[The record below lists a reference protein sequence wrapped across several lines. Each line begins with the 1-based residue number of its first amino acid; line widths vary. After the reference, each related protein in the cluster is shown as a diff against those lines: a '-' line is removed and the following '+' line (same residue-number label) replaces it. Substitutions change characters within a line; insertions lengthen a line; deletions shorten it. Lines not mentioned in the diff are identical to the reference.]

1 MYSKICILLFISYTC
16 LVTADSVSFIKKC
29 KWDDGKCA
37 KESGQNVIQKF
48 AAGISE
54 YNVGVSDPLHIE
66 YVDASSPNMKLIVT
80 DVVVTGL
87 RNCEVKKIQRFEDS
101 SKLIVKLLCAAEL
114 NGKYDMKGQLFVIPI
129 EGNGGLYSKV
139 PKIQINAEVDLNTK
153 QGKDGKDHWI
163 VKSWRHTFE
172 LKDKS
177 TVKFE
182 NLFPDNEFLRT
193 STNELIAQN
202 GNDVIIEIGANLI
215 KAIVGKVVENIKKFF
230 IAVPI
235 EDLSL

>member
-1 MYSKICILLFISYTC
+1 MYGKICILLFISCIYFAI
-16 LVTADSVSFIKKC
+16 ADPVPFITKC
-29 KWDDGKCA
+29 KWDDTKCN
-37 KESGQNVIQKF
+37 KESSQAVVGIF
-48 AAGISE
+48 SAGLPE
-54 YNVGVSDPLHIE
+54 YNVEKSDPLQID

-87 RNCEVKKIQRFEDS
+87 KNCEVKKMQRFEDS
-101 SKLIVKLLCAAEL
+101 SKLIVKILCSTEL
-114 NGKYDMKGQLFVIPI
+114 KGKYDMKGQLFVIPI
-129 EGNGGLYSKV
+129 EGKGDLYANV
-139 PKIQINAEVDLNTK
+139 PKIQINAEVDLNIK
-153 QGKDGKDHWI
+153 KGKDGKDRWL
-163 VKSWRHTFE
+163 VKSWRHTFD

-215 KAIVGKVVENIKKFF
+215 KALVGKVVENIKKFF
-230 IAVPI
+230 LAVPI